1 MTPIEKGTI
10 KVRVTTTRNVIYGTL
25 SKTENSRTLDLL
37 NNKERFIAL
46 TDAVVYD
53 REHSEKEEIKF
64 VAINTNNIVSVEEMG

>member
-1 MTPIEKGTI
+1 MAPIERGNV

-37 NNKERFIAL
+37 NSKERFVAL

-53 REHSEKEEIKF
+53 REHSEKHEKKF
-64 VAINTNNIVSVEEMG
+64 VAINTNNIVSVEEIG